1 MTEEIEID
9 ALPVPF
15 PVASSEVS
23 VEKSK
28 PTPKQ
33 ENNNQMQQET
43 DDSFDYEDS
52 FDQSKTVETVEEL
65 ARKRELISMIGRY
78 KATFARHLTEL
89 DTEALGKRLTSDLEI
104 LLLDVQF
111 QVETRQGHKMVRGT
125 FVNGMIFVENAAP
138 YVGLKLKGLAAT
150 VAVSEPILECVDE
163 INLKYA
169 PKVQDPIA
177 RLGMEMAAICMQIHD
192 QNCKLEANAPIT
204 DNDRKLREGL

>member
-33 ENNNQMQQET
+33 EINNHIPPET
-43 DDSFDYEDS
+43 DDSFDYEE
-52 FDQSKTVETVEEL
+52 KEETPRETFEEL
-65 ARKRELISMIGRY
+65 ARKRELISMIRRY
-78 KATFARHLTEL
+78 KDTFARHLTEL

-125 FVNGMIFVENAAP
+125 FVNGMIFVENASP

-150 VAVSEPILECVDE
+150 VAASEPILECVDE

-177 RLGMEMAAICMQIHD
+177 RLGMEMAALCMQIHD
-192 QNCKLEANAPIT
+192 QNCQLEANAPTT